1 MSWAS
6 DLNRL
11 CTNGWHDLGKLCKA
25 VKIELFSGVV
35 SDTRVDT
42 GRLKG
47 NWQIS
52 ESEPAS
58 GTVDR
63 LDPSGS
69 QVDAEIHRAASED
82 GKTYFVNN
90 LPYAKV
96 WEERDAMIGRNV
108 ARVRQNV
115 REMAKKVKG

>member
-1 MSWAS
+1 MSWAT
-6 DLNRL
+6 DINRL
-11 CTNGWHDLGKLCKA
+11 VTKGGHDLGELCKA
-25 VKIELFSGVV
+25 VKVELFSGIV

-47 NWQIS
+47 NWQIQD
-52 ESEPAS
+52 ESPAQ
-58 GTVDR
+58 GTLGR
-63 LDPSGS
+63 LDPNGTAVDSEIQHGS
-69 QVDAEIHRAASED
+69 TPD

-108 ARVRQNV
+108 ARVRQVV
-115 REMAKKVKG
+115 REMAKKVRG